1 VDSELALL
9 PLPKAQIDAYYPNPL
24 FRRTESRNLFDVD
37 PIVVGRLDGP
47 SYELA
52 RSLIDHALQ
61 AEEEGIAGRAYID
74 IGGPHPMGDEWFES
88 LAEMIEEQ
96 GFDLD
101 KHSETGR
108 LNLVDRFDEPLFY
121 FGWYSGG
128 LDGPFTHYDFKFPP
142 GAIALHLHSFTA
154 ASVRSGSKYWVG
166 PLVARGVTATFG
178 NTSEPYLF
186 FTHQPHLV
194 VEGLFKGLTVGE
206 AALYSNPGLSWAG
219 VFIGD
224 PLYLPPLDFNTSP
237 KNEYAILRSA
247 NFARMAGDSSAYK
260 AVLSEHERTHHFSTG
275 LWLFDYFQE
284 KGDPAKAYEYLAS
297 SMKPSLDEPKLWG
310 VLVKFAEAC
319 LQVDHDQE
327 GIGILQNLLDRT
339 DDKREVRLQLLNRV
353 LKYTQEFELS
363 EQGELWQK
371 QLDAIMPPED
381 KKSSGKN

>member
-1 VDSELALL
+1 
-9 PLPKAQIDAYYPNPL
+9 
-24 FRRTESRNLFDVD
+24 
-37 PIVVGRLDGP
+37 
-47 SYELA
+47 
-52 RSLIDHALQ
+52 
-61 AEEEGIAGRAYID
+61 
-74 IGGPHPMGDEWFES
+74 
-88 LAEMIEEQ
+88 
-96 GFDLD
+96 
-101 KHSETGR
+101 
-108 LNLVDRFDEPLFY
+108 
-121 FGWYSGG
+121 
-128 LDGPFTHYDFKFPP
+128 
-142 GAIALHLHSFTA
+142 
-154 ASVRSGSKYWVG
+154 
-166 PLVARGVTATFG
+166 
-178 NTSEPYLF
+178 
-186 FTHQPHLV
+186 
-194 VEGLFKGLTVGE
+194 
-206 AALYSNPGLSWAG
+206 
-219 VFIGD
+219 
-224 PLYLPPLDFNTSP
+224 
-237 KNEYAILRSA
+237 
-247 NFARMAGDSSAYK
+247 MAGDSSAYK